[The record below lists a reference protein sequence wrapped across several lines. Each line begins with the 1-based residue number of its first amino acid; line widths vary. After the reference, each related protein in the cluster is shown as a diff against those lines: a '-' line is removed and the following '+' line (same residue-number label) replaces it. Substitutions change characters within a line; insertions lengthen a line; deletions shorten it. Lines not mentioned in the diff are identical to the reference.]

1 MMKTAES
8 SKTDSVLRQ
17 LAALRHMTLD
27 QLRDEWRALNGAEP
41 PPYTNDFL
49 RKRLAYRLQELA
61 HGGLPADERTRLGAL
76 LKDRGFDCMGIQTR
90 PIKRAKDLP
99 PPGTRLIRE
108 WNGGRHEVTVTQ
120 TGFEFEGRRYR
131 SLSAIAKAITGTHWN
146 GCAFFG
152 LRTRKQ
158 QE

>member
-1 MMKTAES
+1 MTTAES
-8 SKTDSVLRQ
+8 SKTGAILRQ

-27 QLRDEWRALNGAEP
+27 QLRDEWRVLNGTEP
-41 PPYTNDFL
+41 PPYKTGFL
-49 RKRLAYRLQELA
+49 RKRLSYRLQELA
-61 HGGLPADERTRLGAL
+61 YGGLPEDEITRMGAL
-76 LKDRGFDCMGIQTR
+76 LKDRGYDGIGIQKR
-90 PIKRAKDLP
+90 PVKRTKDLP

-120 TGFEFEGRRYR
+120 TGFEYAGRWYR

-146 GCAFFG
+146 GFAFFG